1 MNNNSQW
8 EDLIAE
14 DLNAEEQATIA
25 GGNQL
30 TDLLVFQSL
39 FGGNS
44 GTGGGTGGFDLNTFL
59 LLQAIQDPNAAG
71 GGILGGLLGPST
83 PAD

>member
-8 EDLIAE
+8 ENLIAE
-14 DLNAEEQATIA
+14 DLNAQEQATIA

-44 GTGGGTGGFDLNTFL
+44 GTGGLDLNTLL

-71 GGILGGLLGPST
+71 GGLLDGLFGPAT